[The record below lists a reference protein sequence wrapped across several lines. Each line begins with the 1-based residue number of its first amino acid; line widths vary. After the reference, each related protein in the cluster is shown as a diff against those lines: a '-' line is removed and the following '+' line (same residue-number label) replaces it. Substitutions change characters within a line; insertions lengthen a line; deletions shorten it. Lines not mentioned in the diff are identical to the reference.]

1 MPARSQTHIDRALT
15 NMSVKYMQDASNF
28 VNDKV
33 FPILPVQKQS
43 DRYFVYKKE
52 DWFRDEASERA
63 MGTESSGGDYDIDN
77 TPTYFCKKYAFHKDV
92 FEEDR
97 ANADDPLQPDRD
109 ATEFVVD
116 KIMLNKENNWAN
128 TYFKEGVWAQDLA
141 GAANGTT
148 DMSGKVVYFD
158 DYDHS
163 DPISAVANMST
174 AMAETTGRRP
184 NVMVLGRRVYDALRQ
199 HPDILDRIKFTQRG
213 VITAELLAS
222 LFDIDKLVI
231 ANAIQNVAKKGEK
244 ADMQFTLGNNILLAY
259 SVARP
264 SLKAATAGYSFTW
277 KGLLGSN
284 ALGGRINRIPM
295 PHLGIGTERI
305 EMELAYDMKVVAP
318 DMGAF
323 IKNAINPNGT
333 IATARADVLGNPA
346 IPGDST
352 KRS

>member
-1 MPARSQTHIDRALT
+1 MPSRSQTHIDRALT

-33 FPILPVQKQS
+33 FPNLPVQKQS
-43 DRYFVYKKE
+43 DRYFVYYKE

-63 MGTESSGGDYDIDN
+63 MGTESAGGDYDIDN

-92 FEEDR
+92 YEEDR
-97 ANADDPLQPDRD
+97 ANSDDPLQPDRD
-109 ATEFVVD
+109 ATEFVTD
-116 KIMLNKENNWAN
+116 KIMLNKENMWAN
-128 TYFKEGVWAQDLA
+128 TYFKEGVWAQDLT
-141 GAANGTT
+141 GAATA
-148 DMSGKVVYFD
+148 SGGKSVVYFD
-158 DYDHS
+158 DYDKS
-163 DPISAVANMST
+163 DPISVVANMAT

-199 HPDILDRIKFTQRG
+199 HPDILDRIKFTQKG

-222 LFDIDKLVI
+222 LFDVDRMLI
-231 ANAIQNVAKKGEK
+231 ANAIQNIAKKGEK
-244 ADMQFTLGNNILLAY
+244 ADMRFTLGNNILLAY
-259 SVARP
+259 TTNRP
-264 SLKAATAGYSFTW
+264 SLKTATAGYCFTW

-284 ALGGRINRIPM
+284 ALGGRINRFAMPM
-295 PHLGIGTERI
+295 LGIGTERI

-323 IKNAINPNGT
+323 IKNAIDPEGE
-333 IATARADVLGNPA
+333 IAKSVVDVLGNPA
-346 IPGDST
+346 IPGDAT